1 MSRKESRK
9 QSSRLINPERKTSKK
24 RSVILREKYGKN
36 NLNLF
41 SNFVQN
47 KVKMI
52 KTKENK
58 YSDFK
63 KINKTEYN
71 NNNSNNNI
79 DNNNDNS
86 KSSSINSLDK
96 KYNEER
102 EKQLELLNIQY
113 SKIYIQRERNFSS
126 IVNEIEAEES
136 LFFKKSLMSFDLIII
151 KIKCFLQILKEKIT
165 YFLKTKI
172 ELRNFYEIES
182 YIQKIKNEFNKINRI
197 IDKKNKYEYEIITQV
212 YSRFLYMMSN
222 ICLLKDDYIKSLSYM
237 TLGINML
244 RIFFMRRK
252 IATDIETYRIYA
264 KLLIMFI
271 SKLILDKNISES
283 LIYINFLSK
292 VIQVA
297 LNMIE
302 INKLSNNIEL
312 KFIKYMGYNLL
323 LCGYCFELNNK
334 NRKDCK
340 DILVAYKQSFYFLNK
355 YFSKSIISTIFIKK
369 KTTIENMCLNLASTL
384 YNKMK
389 EKMMNEALEMQQRY
403 ERLKEINYQM
413 IEEEKLSDK
422 KYRLKL
428 VSRGLSSQ
436 NERCKI
442 IENRLYDQV
451 LTQKTQSLIDKLDS
465 ELVSYAYKNE
475 TNSKIN
481 ENVNNSTKNN
491 TKSKSSKKV
500 ENTKGKL
507 PSINIMKNLSR
518 FKIYN
523 SLMSRDF
530 KDFVIKND
538 YLAFNNPD
546 NLKLSLEK
554 IQTFYNRKIVMDSKI
569 EKNGKDKDKAGDI
582 SQDIPKLL
590 KTENENKNNDMVF
603 NSKTPQKVNT
613 LIKKN
618 YRLKKRE
625 YSIDQLSP
633 EISRINDI
641 FYRHKNRPLTT
652 KIDKSNLILNINP
665 KSSVNKG
672 LNKRN
677 HTYSNLDYDSNYIN
691 YKTNSNANSAK
702 KLPNSNS
709 LYTKSKSKSFS
720 SFGSNLINKKFDKYT
735 FSNNYFKKLQYL
747 ENLTNKEL
755 DFQKKFLEMKNNN
768 SKLFFKRYY
777 DELNSDGTFSNDEI
791 FKSFLILNNKATEKF
806 HNYEM
811 EMKTKNENK
820 KKPRIIGNVFKS
832 VTKGMKEGR
841 QAKSVLKKVFE
852 KYIDEGK
859 KNNEKKKLVGND
871 VIDKRNQDSIMKL
884 NNSIRKIN
892 NNLVSKKRAIKEII
906 NNSK

>member
-1 MSRKESRK
+1 MSRKDSNGV
-9 QSSRLINPERKTSKK
+9 NPERKTSSK
-24 RSVILREKYGKN
+24 RSFIPREKYGKN

-52 KTKENK
+52 KTTDNK
-58 YSDFK
+58 YLDFK
-63 KINKTEYN
+63 NVNKTEI
-71 NNNSNNNI
+71 NS
-79 DNNNDNS
+79 DNS

-113 SKIYIQRERNFSS
+113 SKIYNQRERKFSS
-126 IVNEIEAEES
+126 IVNEIEAEEN
-136 LFFKKSLMSFDLIII
+136 LFYKKSIMSFDLIIL

-165 YFLKTKI
+165 AFLKTKI

-182 YIQKIKNEFNKINRI
+182 YIQKIKSEFNKINRI
-197 IDKKNKYEYEIITQV
+197 IDKKNKYEYEMITQV
-212 YSRFLYMMSN
+212 YSKFLYILSN
-222 ICLLKDDYIKSLSYM
+222 IYLIKDDYVKSLSYIS
-237 TLGINML
+237 LGINML
-244 RIFFMRRK
+244 RVFFIRRE
-252 IATDIETYRIYA
+252 IATDVETYKIYA

-283 LIYINFLSK
+283 LVYINFLSK
-292 VIQVA
+292 VCQVG

-302 INKLSNNIEL
+302 IKKLDSNIEY
-312 KFIKYMGYNLL
+312 KFIKYLGYNFL

-334 NRKDCK
+334 NKENYK
-340 DILVAYKQSFYFLNK
+340 EILAAYKQSFYFLNK
-355 YFSKSIISTIFIKK
+355 YFNRSIIPAIFSKK
-369 KTTIENMCLNLASTL
+369 KTTLDNLCLKLASFL
-384 YNKMK
+384 HIKMK
-389 EKMMNEALEMQQRY
+389 EKVINEAREMQKKY
-403 ERLKEINYQM
+403 ERLKEMNYQL

-428 VSRGLSSQ
+428 ISRGLSSQ

-442 IENRLYDQV
+442 IENRLYNQI
-451 LTQKTQSLIDKLDS
+451 LTQKTQNLIDKLDS
-465 ELVSYAYKNE
+465 DLVSYAYKNE
-475 TNSKIN
+475 TNSKNI
-481 ENVNNSTKNN
+481 EKVGNSTKFNL
-491 TKSKSSKKV
+491 KSKSSKKV

-507 PSINIMKNLSR
+507 PSINIMKNMSR

-538 YLAFNNPD
+538 YLAFNNPE

-554 IQTFYNRKIVMDSKI
+554 IQTFFNHKIAMDSKVDKI
-569 EKNGKDKDKAGDI
+569 DKDKTDDI
-582 SQDIPKLL
+582 SQDIPNII
-590 KTENENKNNDMVF
+590 KTENDIIVGKNYDISSN
-603 NSKTPQKVNT
+603 NKTPQKINAT
-613 LIKKN
+613 KKTN

-633 EISRINDI
+633 ELSKINDI
-641 FYRHKNRPLTT
+641 FSTPQNRPLTT
-652 KIDKSNLILNINP
+652 KIDQSNLRLNINQ
-665 KSSVNKG
+665 KSTNNKE

-677 HTYSNLDYDSNYIN
+677 YTYSNLDYDSNYN
-691 YKTNSNANSAK
+691 YRSNSNVNSAK
-702 KLPNSNS
+702 KLPNSKS
-709 LYTKSKSKSFS
+709 LYTKSKSFS
-720 SFGSNLINKKFDKYT
+720 SFRPNFINKKFDKYT
-735 FSNNYFKKLQYL
+735 FSHNYFKKLQYL

-777 DELNSDGTFSNDEI
+777 DELNSDGTFSNEEI
-791 FKSFLILNNKATEKF
+791 YKSFLILNNKATEKF

-841 QAKSVLKKVFE
+841 KARNVLKKVFDQ
-852 KYIDEGK
+852 YISEGK
-859 KNNEKKKLVGND
+859 KINEKKKLIGKD

-884 NNSIRKIN
+884 NNSIKKIN
-892 NNLVSKKRAIKEII
+892 NNIVSNNRAIKEI
-906 NNSK
+906 NKKSK

>member
-9 QSSRLINPERKTSKK
+9 QSIRIINPERKTSKK
-24 RSVILREKYGKN
+24 RSIVLREKNGKN

-52 KTKENK
+52 KTTDNNNFNYKN
-58 YSDFK
+58 
-63 KINKTEYN
+63 INKTEYN
-71 NNNSNNNI
+71 NNSNT
-79 DNNNDNS
+79 
-86 KSSSINSLDK
+86 SSINSLDK

-113 SKIYIQRERNFSS
+113 SKIYNQRERKFSS
-126 IVNEIEAEES
+126 IVNEIEPEES
-136 LFFKKSLMSFDLIII
+136 LFYKESLMSFNLIII

-172 ELRNFYEIES
+172 ELRNYYEIETC
-182 YIQKIKNEFNKINRI
+182 IQKIKSEFNKINRI

-212 YSRFLYMMSN
+212 YSKFLYMMSN
-222 ICLLKDDYIKSLSYM
+222 ISLIKDDYVKSLSYL

-244 RIFFMRRK
+244 RVFFMRRE
-252 IATDIETYRIYA
+252 IAMDIETYRIYA
-264 KLLIMFI
+264 KLLIMLI

-292 VIQVA
+292 VCQIA

-302 INKLSNNIEL
+302 INKLSSKIEF
-312 KFIKYMGYNLL
+312 KFIKYLGYNFL
-323 LCGYCFELNNK
+323 LCGYCLELNNK
-334 NRKDCK
+334 NNEDFK
-340 DILVAYKQSFYFLNK
+340 DILAAYKQSYYFLNK
-355 YFSKSIISTIFIKK
+355 YFNKSIITSILIKK
-369 KTTIENMCLNLASTL
+369 KVTLDNICLNLASNL
-384 YNKMK
+384 YYKMK
-389 EKMMNEALEMQQRY
+389 EKVINQALEMQQRY
-403 ERLKEINYQM
+403 ERLKEMSHHM

-475 TNSKIN
+475 TNSKNI
-481 ENVNNSTKNN
+481 EKVGNSSKYNA
-491 TKSKSSKKV
+491 KSKSSKKV

-530 KDFVIKND
+530 KDFVIKNN
-538 YLAFNNPD
+538 YLAFNNPE

-554 IQTFYNRKIVMDSKI
+554 IQTFFNHKIAMDSKI
-569 EKNGKDKDKAGDI
+569 DKPYKDKTDDI
-582 SQDIPKLL
+582 SQDIPKII
-590 KTENENKNNDMVF
+590 KTENDMNITKNNDVS
-603 NSKTPQKVNT
+603 SKTP
-613 LIKKN
+613 LIKNN

-625 YSIDQLSP
+625 LSIDHLSP

-641 FYRHKNRPLTT
+641 FSTPKNRPLTT
-652 KIDKSNLILNINP
+652 KIDKNKLILNINP
-665 KSSVNKG
+665 KSLNNNG

-677 HTYSNLDYDSNYIN
+677 YTYSNLDYDSNY
-691 YKTNSNANSAK
+691 NSNYRSNSHANSAK
-702 KLPNSNS
+702 KLPNSRS
-709 LYTKSKSKSFS
+709 FYTKSKSFS
-720 SFGSNLINKKFDKYT
+720 SFGSKFINKKFDKYT
-735 FSNNYFKKLQYL
+735 FSHNYFKKLQYL

-755 DFQKKFLEMKNNN
+755 DFQKKFLGMKNNN

-777 DELNSDGTFSNDEI
+777 DELHSDGTFSNEEI

-841 QAKSVLKKVFE
+841 KAKNVLKKVFE
-852 KYIDEGK
+852 KYINEGK
-859 KNNEKKKLVGND
+859 KNNEKKKLIGND
-871 VIDKRNQDSIMKL
+871 IIDKRNQDSIMKL
-884 NNSIRKIN
+884 NNSIKRIN
-892 NNLVSKKRAIKEII
+892 NKLVSKKKAIKEII